1 MVNKAIIFGSNGQDG
16 IYLTRLLEQKNVKVI
31 TVSRKNAIHIGDVS
45 NFDFVSELIKR
56 YKPLY
61 IFHLAANSSTSHD
74 FLFENHKTICDGTLS
89 ILESV
94 RLYNKDCKIF
104 LSGSAMQ
111 FVNDGNPID
120 ENTSFDP
127 SSAYSI
133 ARIHSVYAGRY
144 YKSKFNLKVY
154 VGYFFNHD
162 SELRDERHVN
172 QKIAQTV
179 KRIYA
184 GSKEKLIIGNLDVK
198 KEFNYAGDFVNAIWV
213 LINQD
218 KVSEAVIGSGETY
231 SIREWIE
238 YCFSRFNLKWEEHV
252 ELNKSFIPE
261 YNSLCS
267 NPKLIK
273 TLGWQP
279 KTSFYQLANLMLNI

>member
-1 MVNKAIIFGSNGQDG
+1 MNKAIIFGSNGQDG
-16 IYLTRLLEQKNVKVI
+16 IYLTRLLEQQNVEVI
-31 TVSRKNAIHIGDVS
+31 SISRKNAMYIGDVS
-45 NFDFVSELIKR
+45 DFDFVSKIIKK
-56 YKPLY
+56 YNPQY
-61 IFHLAANSSTSHD
+61 IFHLAANSSTSHNY
-74 FLFENHKTICDGTLS
+74 LFENHKTICDGTLN
-89 ILESV
+89 ILEAV
-94 RLYNKDCKIF
+94 RLYNIGCKIF

-111 FVNDGNPID
+111 FVNDGTPID

-144 YKSKFNLKVY
+144 YRNKFNLKVY

-162 SELRDERHVN
+162 SEMRDERHIN

-218 KVSEAVIGSGETY
+218 KVSEAVVGSGETY
-231 SIREWIE
+231 SIKEWTE
-238 YCFSRFNLKWEEHV
+238 YCFSRYNLNWEEHV
-252 ELNKSFIPE
+252 QINQTFIPE
-261 YNSLCS
+261 YKSLCS
-267 NPKLIK
+267 NPTLIK
-273 TLGWQP
+273 TLGWKP
-279 KTSFYQLANLMLNI
+279 ETSFHELANLMLNL